1 MSSLVGSPDGSLRLH
16 EALVQHGPAYLE
28 RFGATMPARQR
39 AVLQKLLQCRTAALG
54 GALHQC
60 PQCGQRHFTYHS
72 CNDRHCPQCGREESE
87 EWLAAQQ
94 ALLLPVPYFLVT
106 FTVPEPL
113 RAWLRSHPALGY
125 DLLFDASA
133 QALQDLA
140 GNPKRLGAT
149 LGMLG
154 VLHTWSRTLIH
165 HPHVHFLVAG
175 GGLSRDQRTW
185 VSAKPN
191 FLLPVKALSD
201 RCRNLFRHT
210 LQKENPEALRQIPA
224 STWKQRWV
232 VHSAAVGSGANALR
246 YLSRYV
252 FKTATGNRAL
262 PVRPDGR
269 LRWRYRDS
277 ATRAWRH
284 VDLEPFE
291 LLRRFLQHVLPRGF
305 HRVRRFGWWHPGGR
319 KKRNR
324 VRALLRQK
332 PVLTEAEQAAWQ
344 PPAGDVPEPAD
355 SQLST
360 FNSQPLK
367 CARCGAALVLVDR
380 WRPGQ
385 RPQWRAQDRA
395 PP

>member
-1 MSSLVGSPDGSLRLH
+1 MASPVVSPGGTVRLH
-16 EALVQHGPAYLE
+16 EGLVRHGPAYLA
-28 RFGATMPARQR
+28 RFGATLPSRQR
-39 AVLQKLLQCRTAALG
+39 EVLRTLLRCRTPALG

-60 PQCGQRHFTYHS
+60 RQCGQRHFTYHS
-72 CNDRHCPQCGREESE
+72 CNDRHCPQCGREAAEA
-87 EWLAAQQ
+87 WLAAQQ

-106 FTVPEPL
+106 FTVPEQL
-113 RAWLRSHPALGY
+113 RGWLRSHPALGY
-125 DLLFDASA
+125 DLLFAASA

-140 GNPKRLGAT
+140 QSRLGAT

-165 HPHVHFLVAG
+165 HPHIHFLVAG

-201 RCRNLFRHT
+201 RCRNRFRQR
-210 LQKENPEALRQIPA
+210 LMREAPEELRQIA
-224 STWKQRWV
+224 AGVWQQRWV
-232 VHSAAVGSGANALR
+232 VHSAAVGSGEPALR

-252 FKTATGNRAL
+252 FQTATGNRAL
-262 PVRPDGR
+262 PVQPDGR

-277 ATRAWRH
+277 GTRAWRH
-284 VDLEPFE
+284 VDLEPGE
-291 LLRRFLQHVLPRGF
+291 LVRRFLQHVLPRGF

-319 KKRNR
+319 GKLKR
-324 VRALLRQK
+324 VRALLRQR
-332 PVLTEAEQAAWQ
+332 PVLSAAEAAAWQ
-344 PPAGDVPEPAD
+344 PPQGDLPEPAD
-355 SQLST
+355 AQPST
-360 FNSQPLK
+360 PTPPPLK
-367 CARCGAALVLVDR
+367 CARCGGALVLVER

-385 RPQWRAQDRA
+385 QPAWRGQDRA

>member
-1 MSSLVGSPDGSLRLH
+1 MSVPLGAPEGSRRLH
-16 EALVQHGPAYLE
+16 PVLVQYGPAYLE
-28 RFGATMPARQR
+28 RFGAAMPARQR
-39 AVLQKLLQCRTAALG
+39 EVLQTLLQCRTPALG
-54 GALHQC
+54 GALHHC
-60 PQCGQRHFTYHS
+60 PACGQRHFTYHS
-72 CNDRHCPQCGREESE
+72 CNDRHCPQCGRQESE
-87 EWLAAQQ
+87 EWLATQQ

-106 FTVPEPL
+106 FTVPESL
-113 RAWLRSHPALGY
+113 RGWLRSHPALGY
-125 DLLFDASA
+125 EVLFGASA

-154 VLHTWSRTLIH
+154 VLHTWSRTLIY

-175 GGLSRDQRTW
+175 GGLSLDQRTW
-185 VSAKPN
+185 VAVKPN

-201 RCRNLFRHT
+201 RCRTVFRQR
-210 LQKENPEALRQIPA
+210 LEQEAPEALRQIA
-224 STWKQRWV
+224 ACVWKQRWV
-232 VHSAAVGSGANALR
+232 VHSAAVGSGAPALR

-252 FKTATGNRAL
+252 FQTATGNRTL
-262 PVRPDGR
+262 SGQPDGR

-291 LLRRFLQHVLPRGF
+291 LIRRFLQHVLPRGF

-319 KKRNR
+319 VKLNR
-324 VRALLRQK
+324 VRALLQRQ
-332 PVLTEAEQAAWQ
+332 PVLSQTERAAWQ
-344 PPAGDVPEPAD
+344 PPTGEVAEPQD
-355 SQLST
+355 TLPST
-360 FNSQPLK
+360 STAPLK
-367 CARCGAALVLVDR
+367 CARCGTVLVLVER

-385 RPQWRAQDRA
+385 RPAWRGQDRA

>member
-1 MSSLVGSPDGSLRLH
+1 MSALGGSTDGTWRLH
-16 EALVQHGPAYLE
+16 EVLVRHGPAYLA
-28 RFGATMPARQR
+28 RFGATMPPRQR
-39 AVLQKLLQCRTAALG
+39 EVLRTLLRCRTPALG
-54 GALHQC
+54 GALHHC
-60 PQCGQRHFTYHS
+60 PQCGERHFTYHS
-72 CNDRHCPQCGREESE
+72 CNDRHCAQCGREESE

-106 FTVPEPL
+106 FTVPEQL
-113 RAWLRSHPALGY
+113 RGWLRSHPAVGY
-125 DLLFDASA
+125 DRLFRASA

-140 GNPKRLGAT
+140 HSRLGAT

-175 GGLSRDQRTW
+175 GGLSLDQRTW

-201 RCRNLFRHT
+201 RCRNRFRQQ
-210 LQKENPEALRQIPA
+210 LVKEAPEALGQIA
-224 STWKQRWV
+224 AGVWKQRWV
-232 VHSAAVGSGANALR
+232 VHSAAVGAGEPALR

-252 FKTATGNRAL
+252 FKTATGNRTL
-262 PVRPDGR
+262 PGQPDGR

-277 ATRAWRH
+277 TTRAWRH

-319 KKRNR
+319 GKRNR
-324 VRALLRQK
+324 VRALLHQT
-332 PVLTEAEQAAWQ
+332 PLWSEAQRAAWQ
-344 PPAGDVPEPAD
+344 PPAGDLPEPG
-355 SQLST
+355 SPPPST
-360 FNSQPLK
+360 RNAPPFK
-367 CARCGAALVLVDR
+367 CARCGAGLVLVER
-380 WRPGQ
+380 WRPGG
-385 RPQWRAQDRA
+385 RPRWRAQDRA

>member
-1 MSSLVGSPDGSLRLH
+1 MASLVGSPGGTVRLH
-16 EALVQHGPAYLE
+16 EVLVQQGPAYLA

-39 AVLQKLLQCRTAALG
+39 EVLRTLLRCRTPALG
-54 GALHQC
+54 GALYRC
-60 PQCGQRHFTYHS
+60 PDCGQRHFTYHS
-72 CNDRHCPQCGREESE
+72 CNDRHCPQCGREEAE
-87 EWLAAQQ
+87 AWLAAQQ

-106 FTVPEPL
+106 FTVPEKL
-113 RAWLRSHPALGY
+113 RGWLRSHPALGY
-125 DLLFDASA
+125 DVLFDASA

-140 GNPKRLGAT
+140 RSRLGAT

-165 HPHVHFLVAG
+165 HPHVHYLVAG

-185 VSAKPN
+185 VSARKN

-201 RCRNLFRHT
+201 RCRNLFRQR
-210 LQKENPEALRQIPA
+210 LRKEAPEAGRDIPA
-224 STWKQRWV
+224 RVWQQRWV
-232 VHSAAVGSGANALR
+232 VHSAAVGAGAPALR

-262 PVRPDGR
+262 PVQADGR

-277 ATRAWRH
+277 TTRAWRH

-319 KKRNR
+319 MKLKR
-324 VRALLRQK
+324 VRALLRQA
-332 PVLTEAEQAAWQ
+332 PVLTAAEQAAWQ
-344 PPAGDVPEPAD
+344 PPAEVPEPEAAPP
-355 SQLST
+355 ST
-360 FNSQPLK
+360 LHAPPLLK
-367 CARCGAALVLVDR
+367 CARCGAVLVLVER
-380 WRPGQ
+380 WRAGQ
-385 RPQWRAQDRA
+385 RPAGRGQDRA

>member
-1 MSSLVGSPDGSLRLH
+1 MSARVGATDGTGRLH
-16 EALVQHGPAYLE
+16 AGLVRYGPAYLA

-39 AVLQKLLQCRTAALG
+39 EVLRTLLRCRTAALG
-54 GALHQC
+54 GALHHC
-60 PQCGQRHFTYHS
+60 PQCGHRHFTYHS
-72 CNDRHCPQCGREESE
+72 CNDRHCPQCGREDAE

-106 FTVPEPL
+106 FTVPEKL
-113 RAWLRSHPALGY
+113 RGWLRRHPARGY
-125 DLLFDASA
+125 DLLFGASA

-140 GNPKRLGAT
+140 QSRLGAT

-165 HPHVHFLVAG
+165 HPHIHFLVAG
-175 GGLSRDQRTW
+175 GGLSLDQRTW
-185 VSAKPN
+185 VGAKPN

-201 RCRNLFRHT
+201 RCRNLFRQHLVKAT
-210 LQKENPEALRQIPA
+210 PEALRDIAA
-224 STWKQRWV
+224 SVWKQRWV
-232 VHSAAVGSGANALR
+232 VHSAAVGSGEPALR

-252 FKTATGNRAL
+252 FKTATGNRTL
-262 PVRPDGR
+262 PRQPDGR
-269 LRWRYRDS
+269 LRWRYRDT

-319 KKRNR
+319 VKRKR
-324 VRALLRQK
+324 VRALLRQ
-332 PVLTEAEQAAWQ
+332 PPGLTPAEQAAWQ
-344 PPAGDVPEPAD
+344 PPESHAPAPEDALPD
-355 SQLST
+355 NPT
-360 FNSQPLK
+360 PPLK
-367 CARCGAALVLVDR
+367 CARCGAVLVVVER

-385 RPQWRAQDRA
+385 RPLWRGQDRA

>member
-1 MSSLVGSPDGSLRLH
+1 MAFAHSLGAGPLRLH
-16 EALVQHGPAYLE
+16 EVLVRHGPAYLA
-28 RFGATMPARQR
+28 RFGAAMPARQR
-39 AVLQKLLQCRTAALG
+39 EVLRTLLRCRTAALG

-72 CNDRHCPQCGREESE
+72 CNDRHCPQCGQEESE
-87 EWLAAQQ
+87 AWLAAQQ

-106 FTVPEPL
+106 FTVPEKL
-113 RAWLRSHPALGY
+113 RGWLRSHPALGY
-125 DLLFDASA
+125 ELLFRASA

-140 GNPKRLGAT
+140 QSRLGAT

-154 VLHTWSRTLIH
+154 VRHTWSRTLIH
-165 HPHVHFLVAG
+165 HPHIHFLVAG

-185 VSAKPN
+185 VRTQPH

-201 RCRNLFRHT
+201 RCRNLFRQR
-210 LQKENPEALRQIPA
+210 LEKESPEVLRPIAAGVWQ
-224 STWKQRWV
+224 QRWV
-232 VHSAAVGSGANALR
+232 VHSAAVGSGAPALR

-252 FKTATGNRAL
+252 FKTATGNSTL
-262 PVRPDGR
+262 PVQADGR

-277 ATRAWRH
+277 TTRAWRH

-319 KKRNR
+319 VKLNR
-324 VRALLRQK
+324 VRALLRQA
-332 PVLTEAEQAAWQ
+332 PVLSEAERATWQ
-344 PPAGDVPEPAD
+344 PAESPASEPEDALPERHP
-355 SQLST
+355 L
-360 FNSQPLK
+360 PLK
-367 CARCGAALVLVDR
+367 CARCGGVLVVVER

-385 RPQWRAQDRA
+385 RPQWRGQDRA